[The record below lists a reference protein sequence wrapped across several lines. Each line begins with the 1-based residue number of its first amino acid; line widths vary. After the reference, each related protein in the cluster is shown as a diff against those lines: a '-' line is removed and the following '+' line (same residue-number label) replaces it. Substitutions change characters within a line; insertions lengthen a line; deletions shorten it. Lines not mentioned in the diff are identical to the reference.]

1 MARMD
6 RYNNTTPN
14 NRNASNQNKKPKRK
28 KKNKALRITLFILL
42 FLFLFAVGAGGFY
55 LVNTFGKI
63 KTHKIDNSDNAVG
76 VDEEFKKKLGEVDGS
91 EDIIN
96 IALLG
101 IDKQEKDDP
110 GRSDSTMIVSIDKK
124 DKKIKMI
131 SVMRDSYVKIDGHG
145 RDKLNHAHAYGG
157 PQLTIKTLNQNFG
170 LNIKHFV
177 SVDFGNM
184 ADIVN
189 ALGGIDINIKADEL
203 SEKNPYNINFYI
215 REISGIK
222 KVKNPPTVT
231 KTGMQHLNGIQ
242 AVAYSR
248 IRSTGDG
255 DFDRTERQREV
266 LTQLFNKIKSAGVL
280 KLPGIANKLM
290 EYVSTSMDSGQI
302 LALGTDVLKSGLNIE
317 QERFPQDGY
326 CQGKMINGTWY
337 LQYDETATKNQIFDY
352 IFKDVKPAPKK

>member
-6 RYNNTTPN
+6 RYNKTTPS
-14 NRNASNQNKKPKRK
+14 NRNASNQSNKPKRK
-28 KKNKALRITLFILL
+28 KKKKALRITLFILL

-63 KTHKIDNSDNAVG
+63 KTHKIDKSIEGTGIDKETQNKI
-76 VDEEFKKKLGEVDGS
+76 EEIDGG

-101 IDKQEKDDP
+101 IDRQEKDDP

-131 SVMRDSYVKIDGHG
+131 SMMRDSYVKIDGHG

-170 LNIKHFV
+170 LNIKDFV

-222 KVKNPPTVT
+222 KVTKPPTVT

-326 CQGKMINGTWY
+326 CQGKTINGTWY
-337 LQYDETATKNQIFDY
+337 LQYDEAVTKNQIFDY
-352 IFKDVKPAPKK
+352 IFKDVKPSPKK